1 MTAEPPAHHHP
12 PTTHYPPLV
21 LSSAPHLHEGA
32 SIKRDMYIVILA
44 LLFPTAG
51 AVYFF
56 GAYVLLMLATAFLCA
71 ILTEYVAKWMRRR
84 PFYMDGSAIIT
95 AILFV
100 LVMPP
105 RTPLWIVAVG
115 SIFCIAV
122 AKEMFGGLGQNI
134 FNPAL
139 AGRAFASIS
148 FAGALTRWIAPVAS
162 FTADGVTTATPLG
175 AGFTTTLSN
184 VELYKALFFG
194 NVAGS
199 VGETSALLI
208 LIGGAILLAFGLIKW
223 QVPVFYIGTVA
234 LLSFLLGQD
243 PLFQIL
249 AGGLMLG
256 AFFMATDYVT
266 SPLTTQGKII
276 FAVGAGVLVVLIRTW
291 GSMPEG
297 VCYSI
302 LLMNA
307 FTPLIDRYVRPKPY
321 GYVKSRERR

>member
-1 MTAEPPAHHHP
+1 
-12 PTTHYPPLV
+12 
-21 LSSAPHLHEGA
+21 
-32 SIKRDMYIVILA
+32 
-44 LLFPTAG
+44 
-51 AVYFF
+51 
-56 GAYVLLMLATAFLCA
+56 
-71 ILTEYVAKWMRRR
+71 
-84 PFYMDGSAIIT
+84 
-95 AILFV
+95 
-100 LVMPP
+100 
-105 RTPLWIVAVG
+105 
-115 SIFCIAV
+115 
-122 AKEMFGGLGQNI
+122 
-134 FNPAL
+134 
-139 AGRAFASIS
+139 
-148 FAGALTRWIAPVAS
+148 
-162 FTADGVTTATPLG
+162 VTTATPLSESF
-175 AGFTTTLSN
+175 ATALSRG
-184 VELYKALFFG
+184 ELYRALFFG

-208 LIGGAILLAFGLIKW
+208 MIGGAILLAFGLIKW

-234 LLSFLLGQD
+234 LLSFFLGQD

-266 SPLTTQGKII
+266 SPLTTGGKII

-321 GYVKSRERR
+321 GYVKRTKKEAAS

>member
-1 MTAEPPAHHHP
+1 MDSNK
-12 PTTHYPPLV
+12 PLV
-21 LSSAPHLHEGA
+21 LSPSPHLRGKN
-32 SIKRDMYIVILA
+32 SIKKDMYLVIFA

-56 GAYVLLMLATAFLCA
+56 GLYVLLMLAVSLLAA
-71 ILTEYVAKWMRRR
+71 VLTEYVAKMMRRR
-84 PFYMDGSAIIT
+84 PFSLDGSAIVT

-105 RTPLWIVAVG
+105 RTPLWIVVVG
-115 SIFCIAV
+115 SVFSIAV
-122 AKEMFGGLGQNI
+122 AKEMFGGLGHNV

-139 AGRAFASIS
+139 AGRAFVTVS
-148 FAGALTRWIAPVAS
+148 FAGALSRWIAPVHLML
-162 FTADGVTTATPLG
+162 ADGVTTATPLSESF
-175 AGFTTTLSN
+175 AYTLSKT
-184 VELYKALFFG
+184 EMYKALFFG
-194 NVAGS
+194 NVGGS
-199 VGETSALLI
+199 AGETSALLI
-208 LIGGAILLAFGLIKW
+208 LIGGLILIAFRVIKW

-234 LLSFLLGQD
+234 LLSWALGQD

-249 AGGLMLG
+249 AGGLFLG

-266 SPLTTQGKII
+266 TPITTKGKII
-276 FAVGAGVLVVLIRTW
+276 FAIGAGILVVLIRVY

-307 FTPLIDRYVRPKPY
+307 FTPLIDRHVRPRVF
-321 GYVKSRERR
+321 GLVKKTRKEAA

>member
-1 MTAEPPAHHHP
+1 MDNDKL
-12 PTTHYPPLV
+12 LV
-21 LSSAPHLHEGA
+21 LSPSPHLRGKN
-32 SIKRDMYIVILA
+32 SIKKDMYLVILA

-56 GAYVLLMLATAFLCA
+56 GLYVLLMLAVSLLAAVF
-71 ILTEYVAKWMRRR
+71 TEYVAKMMRRR
-84 PFYMDGSAIIT
+84 PFSLDGSAIVT

-105 RTPLWIVAVG
+105 RTPLWIVVVG
-115 SIFCIAV
+115 SVFSIAV
-122 AKEMFGGLGQNI
+122 AKEMFGGLGHNI

-139 AGRAFASIS
+139 AARAFVTVS
-148 FAGALTRWIAPVAS
+148 FAGALSRWIAPVHS
-162 FTADGVTTATPLG
+162 MLADGVTTATPLSESF
-175 AGFTTTLSN
+175 AYTLSKT
-184 VELYKALFFG
+184 EMYKALFFG
-194 NVAGS
+194 NVGGS
-199 VGETSALLI
+199 AGETSALLI
-208 LIGGAILLAFGLIKW
+208 LIGGLILIAFRVIKW

-234 LLSFLLGQD
+234 LLSWALGQD

-249 AGGLMLG
+249 AGGLFLG

-266 SPLTTQGKII
+266 TPITTKGKII
-276 FAVGAGVLVVLIRTW
+276 FAIGAGILVVLIRVY

-307 FTPLIDRYVRPKPY
+307 FTPLIDRHVRPKVF
-321 GYVKSRERR
+321 GLVKKTKKEAA

>member
-1 MTAEPPAHHHP
+1 MDNNK
-12 PTTHYPPLV
+12 PLV
-21 LSSAPHLHEGA
+21 LSPSPHLRGKN
-32 SIKRDMYIVILA
+32 SIKKDMYLVIFA

-56 GAYVLLMLATAFLCA
+56 GLYVLLMLAVSLLAA
-71 ILTEYVAKWMRRR
+71 VLTEYVAKMMRRR
-84 PFYMDGSAIIT
+84 PFSLDGSAIVT

-105 RTPLWIVAVG
+105 RTPLWIVVVG
-115 SIFCIAV
+115 SVFSIAV
-122 AKEMFGGLGQNI
+122 AKEMFGGLGHNV

-139 AGRAFASIS
+139 AGRAFVTVS
-148 FAGALTRWIAPVAS
+148 FAGALSRWIAPVHLML
-162 FTADGVTTATPLG
+162 ADGVTTATPLSESF
-175 AGFTTTLSN
+175 AYTLSKT
-184 VELYKALFFG
+184 EMYKALFFG
-194 NVAGS
+194 NVGGS
-199 VGETSALLI
+199 AGETSALLI
-208 LIGGAILLAFGLIKW
+208 LIGGLILIAFRVIKW

-234 LLSFLLGQD
+234 LLSWALGQD

-249 AGGLMLG
+249 AGGLFLG

-266 SPLTTQGKII
+266 TPITTKGKVI
-276 FAVGAGVLVVLIRTW
+276 FAIGAGILVVLIRVY

-307 FTPLIDRYVRPKPY
+307 FTPLIDRHVRPKVF
-321 GYVKSRERR
+321 GLVKKAKKEAA

>member
-1 MTAEPPAHHHP
+1 MDNRQ
-12 PTTHYPPLV
+12 LV
-21 LSSAPHLHEGA
+21 LSPSPHLRGSN

-56 GAYVLLMLATAFLCA
+56 GLYVLLMLAVSIISAVLV
-71 ILTEYVAKWMRRR
+71 EYVAKMMRRR
-84 PFYMDGSAIIT
+84 PFHMDGSAIVT

-105 RTPLWIVAVG
+105 RSPLWIVGVG
-115 SIFCIAV
+115 SLISIAV
-122 AKEMFGGLGQNI
+122 TKEMFGGLGHNI

-139 AGRAFASIS
+139 AARAFVTVS
-148 FAGALTRWIAPVAS
+148 FAGALSRWISPVHS
-162 FTADGVTTATPLG
+162 LLADGVATATPLSES
-175 AGFTTTLSN
+175 FSYTLSKP
-184 VELYKALFFG
+184 EMYKALFLG
-194 NVAGS
+194 NVGGS
-199 VGETSALLI
+199 AGETSALLI
-208 LIGGAILLAFGLIKW
+208 LIGGLILIAFRLIKW

-234 LLSFLLGQD
+234 LLSWILGRD

-249 AGGLMLG
+249 AGGLFLG

-266 SPLTTQGKII
+266 TPLTTKGKII
-276 FAVGAGVLVVLIRTW
+276 FAVGAGLLVVLIRFYGT
-291 GSMPEG
+291 MPEG

-307 FTPLIDRYVRPKPY
+307 FTPLIDRHVRPKVF
-321 GYVKSRERR
+321 GAVKKAKKEAA

>member
-1 MTAEPPAHHHP
+1 MDNNKL
-12 PTTHYPPLV
+12 LV
-21 LSSAPHLHEGA
+21 LSPSPHLRGKN
-32 SIKRDMYIVILA
+32 SIKKDMYLVIFA

-56 GAYVLLMLATAFLCA
+56 GLYVLLMLAVSLLAA
-71 ILTEYVAKWMRRR
+71 VLTEYVAKMMRRR
-84 PFYMDGSAIIT
+84 PFNLDGSAIVT

-105 RTPLWIVAVG
+105 RTPLWIVVVG
-115 SIFCIAV
+115 SVFSIAI
-122 AKEMFGGLGQNI
+122 AKEMFGGLGHNI

-139 AGRAFASIS
+139 AARAFVTVS
-148 FAGALTRWIAPVAS
+148 FAGALSRWIAPVHS
-162 FTADGVTTATPLG
+162 MLADGVTTATPLSESF
-175 AGFTTTLSN
+175 AYTLSKT
-184 VELYKALFFG
+184 EMYKALFFG
-194 NVAGS
+194 NVGGS
-199 VGETSALLI
+199 AGETSALLI
-208 LIGGAILLAFGLIKW
+208 LIGGLILIAFRVIKW

-234 LLSFLLGQD
+234 LLSWALGQD

-249 AGGLMLG
+249 AGGLFLG

-266 SPLTTQGKII
+266 TPITTKGKTI
-276 FAVGAGVLVVLIRTW
+276 FAIGAGIFVVLIRVY

-307 FTPLIDRYVRPKPY
+307 FTPLIDRHVRPKVF
-321 GYVKSRERR
+321 GLIKKTKKEAA